1 MKFCSDSPVI
11 PILCYLNS
19 TSFFSTLSLLMQL
32 IHKGSIPSWLNPL
45 FWVKVRQN
53 IIAEQA
59 HFWLLTYGVNE
70 EEGKEGSEKMRENG

>member
-1 MKFCSDSPVI
+1 
-11 PILCYLNS
+11 
-19 TSFFSTLSLLMQL
+19 MQL

-70 EEGKEGSEKMRENG
+70 EKGKEGSEKMRENG